1 LIARRTARFGD
12 FQRSLGVAPNILT
25 ARLDSFVAA
34 GLMARRRY
42 SEHPEH
48 YEYLLTGK
56 GRDLAPVIVA
66 LTAWGDRHAAPH
78 GPPIIFEHT
87 ACGSEIHQQI
97 RCAACEEQIRQTDIK
112 ARPGPGL
119 LPQTTTH
126 STPMKHPSPGR
137 ARRANADATHP
148 AHVAVLEHR
157 NVRYGVGHPT
167 AEHAIET
174 RFRG

>member
-1 LIARRTARFGD
+1 MLGRTYDTQNCSAARALELVGERWSLLIIRDALFAGCSRFGD

-34 GLMARRRY
+34 GLMQRRRY

-56 GRDLAPVIVA
+56 GRD
-66 LTAWGDRHAAPH
+66 WGDRHAAPH
-78 GPPIIFEHT
+78 GPPIIYEHA

-97 RCAACEEQIRQTDIK
+97 RCADCEEQVRPADIR

-119 LPQTTTH
+119 LP
-126 STPMKHPSPGR
+126 PVPPDDR
-137 ARRANADATHP
+137 AAG
-148 AHVAVLEHR
+148 HR
-157 NVRYGVGHPT
+157 
-167 AEHAIET
+167 
-174 RFRG
+174 